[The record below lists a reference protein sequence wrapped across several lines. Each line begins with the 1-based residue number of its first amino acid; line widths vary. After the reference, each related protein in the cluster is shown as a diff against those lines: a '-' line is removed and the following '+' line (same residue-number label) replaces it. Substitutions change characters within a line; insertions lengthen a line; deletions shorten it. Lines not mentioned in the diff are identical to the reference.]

1 VRCIEEISRPA
12 AIAADR
18 RDSAAGAA
26 PRPWMAGFDVL
37 RLVSLAAI
45 VAFHAGA
52 PGSRYTAWRL
62 PALTIISAALAAG
75 RRRPRPLSEQARRS
89 ASRLLA
95 PWAFWCAVYGIVDLA
110 TYMRLGT
117 SIVQEL
123 GPRVLVTGAS
133 VHLWYLPFA
142 FVMVMIVD
150 AARRLTEGLPTAGT
164 CALATGIAVAALVAV
179 ALEGSYRDDAGT
191 PWPQWQRSI
200 PAVFLGLAV
209 GTATRRGSGR
219 DMAVLASATAS
230 ACAVIAVVLGDDLAA
245 RYGMAMVL
253 VAAAST
259 WRFDPPRWLAEAAG
273 LAMGVYL
280 IHMVIHRAIYFTSNR
295 LPTPDLSPT
304 AQALAAVAL
313 SFAAAWALS
322 RTPLRRLV

>member
-1 VRCIEEISRPA
+1 
-12 AIAADR
+12 
-18 RDSAAGAA
+18 
-26 PRPWMAGFDVL
+26 MAGFDVL
-37 RLVSLAAI
+37 RLVALAAI

-75 RRRPRPLSEQARRS
+75 RREPRPLAEQARRS
-89 ASRLLA
+89 AARLLA
-95 PWAFWCAVYGIVDLA
+95 PWAFWCAVYGAVDA
-110 TYMRLGT
+110 AIYWRLGT
-117 SIVQEL
+117 SVVQEL

-142 FVMVMIVD
+142 FVMIMAVD
-150 AARRLTEGLPTAGT
+150 AARRLTEGLPAAGT
-164 CALATGIAVAALVAV
+164 CALAATVALAALVAV
-179 ALEGSYRDDAGT
+179 ALDGSYRDDAGT
-191 PWPQWQRSI
+191 PWPQWLRAI

-219 DMAVLASATAS
+219 GVALLATSTATA
-230 ACAVIAVVLGDDLAA
+230 CAAVAVGLGDDLAA
-245 RYGMAMVL
+245 RYGMAMIL
-253 VAAAST
+253 VAAAAS
-259 WRFDPPRWLAEAAG
+259 WRFDPPRWLTDAAG

-280 IHMVIHRAIYFTSNR
+280 IHMVVHRAIYFAFNR
-295 LPTPDLSPT
+295 LPTPDLPPT
-304 AQALAAVAL
+304 AQALAVVAL